1 MCGHTTLMA
10 NNQQLIFDLVL
21 ETKQAVSDIKGMLAK
36 TNSEA
41 EKSGKSSGTAF
52 GSSMKNAINTV
63 IGTIS
68 FAMIAN
74 QVRNLFGLFT
84 SFSNS
89 NLQLAGAV
97 KAANSAEVT
106 RSTTLNDSTKSIE
119 QKAMAIG
126 IDTTQIYENT
136 KASKSNEGAISS
148 LEKQIN
154 KKERA
159 LEDETK
165 ALQKNVSAIESKR
178 DLEISSLKSQK
189 GFNTL
194 SEEEQGLEK
203 EITTLELQR
212 FQAIKAGDANTVN
225 SLNTILANKRLD
237 QDITQKKL
245 DLIDQETDKIE
256 DLHKVQIQQ
265 LRVQM
270 EASKNRFD
278 IDIEPAKRKLEDLKA
293 SSVSLAGG
301 SRIKQSVLDAIKQA
315 KDAIPKVLKESDFT
329 ALREVLFKKYE
340 GIIPRQSLTMAVADL
355 IKAGLTD
362 IDQVSSTIDRFV
374 DIAAAGKAPLVS
386 MGSAVEQ
393 LGEHFRSERGALG
406 ETAGLTEEYLSD
418 LLPRGIALLQA
429 EGKLR
434 GKNIDNL
441 TNEEAALAKRAG
453 LLDATAGRQ
462 GIFNDKLKAGTLS
475 ADQVRAEFE
484 KMALVLSLSLGPV
497 LVDILRDFLPL
508 AKQLTQFV
516 SDNPELILQVAG
528 LATAFIG
535 IATAVSGLLTVWGII
550 SPAIT
555 FMSVKFGLLSAFVAS
570 SGGVFATLKIVM
582 LALTGP
588 IGLVILAIAAITAGL
603 VWASHNVEWFR
614 NGVNEAFKKVVDDV
628 MWAKDNWLQALG
640 QIIGFFISLP
650 FKVGIFM
657 ALMIQ
662 KIIDIITKTDWPKT
676 FQSIGDG
683 FGKVIDGLGKI
694 LGNFFSAENLK
705 KFGNGFMDFIK
716 GLLQGIASGIPGAD
730 LVINPIINKLPRFAN
745 GGSFMVGGEGG
756 TDKNL
761 VQFMA
766 TKREKVIIQTPAQQ
780 ANDSSQTN
788 SGNTVNQYYFGSG
801 QTFSYPF

>member
-1 MCGHTTLMA
+1 MA
-10 NNQQLIFDLVL
+10 NNEQLIFDLVL

-41 EKSGKSSGTAF
+41 GKSGKSSGTAF

-106 RSTTLNDSTKSIE
+106 RSATLNDSTKSIE

-126 IDTTQIYENT
+126 IDTTEIYENT

-148 LEKQIN
+148 LEKQIS

-165 ALQKNVSAIESKR
+165 ALKKNVSAIESKR
-178 DLEISSLKSQK
+178 DLEIASLKSQA

-203 EITTLELQR
+203 EISTLELQR
-212 FQAIKAGDANTVN
+212 FQAIKAGDANALN
-225 SLNTILANKRLD
+225 SLNTILGVKRLD
-237 QDITQKKL
+237 QDIAQKKL
-245 DLIDQETDKIE
+245 DIIDQETDKIE
-256 DLHKVQIQQ
+256 DLYKVQIQQ
-265 LRVQM
+265 LRSQM
-270 EASKNRFD
+270 EASKNQFD

-293 SSVSLAGG
+293 SSVSVAGG
-301 SRIKQSVLDAIKQA
+301 SRIKKSVLDAIKA
-315 KDAIPKVLKESDFT
+315 ASKEVPKVIKESDFT
-329 ALREVLFKKYE
+329 DLREALFKKYE
-340 GIIPRQSLTMAVADL
+340 GIIPRQSLTASIADL
-355 IKAGLTD
+355 IKGGLTD
-362 IDQVSSTIDRFV
+362 VDQVGSTIDRFV

-393 LGEHFRSERGALG
+393 LGEQFRSERGALG
-406 ETAGLTEEYLSD
+406 ETAGLTEEYISD
-418 LLPRGIALLQA
+418 LLPRGLALLQA
-429 EGKLR
+429 EGQLR
-434 GKNIDNL
+434 GKNVDSL
-441 TNEEAALAKRAG
+441 SDEERALAKRAG
-453 LLDATAGRQ
+453 LLNATAGRQ
-462 GIFNDKLKAGTLS
+462 GIFNDKLEDGALS

-484 KMALVLSLSLGPV
+484 KMALILSLSLGPV
-497 LVDILRDFLPL
+497 LVDIFRDFLPL

-516 SDNPELILQVAG
+516 TDNPELILQVAG

-535 IATAVSGLLTVWGII
+535 IATAVSGLLTVWGFIA
-550 SPAIT
+550 PAIA
-555 FMSVKFGLLSAFVAS
+555 FIGAKFGLLSAFVTS

-588 IGLVILAIAAITAGL
+588 IGLVILAVAAITAGL
-603 VWASHNVEWFR
+603 IFAYQNVEFFR
-614 NGVNEAFKKVVDDV
+614 NGVNEAFKKVVDYV

-640 QIIGFFISLP
+640 QIIGFFVSLP
-650 FKVGIFM
+650 FKVQISM
-657 ALMIQ
+657 VLMIQ
-662 KIIDIITKTDWPKT
+662 KIIDIITRTDWPKV
-676 FQSIGDG
+676 FQSIADG
-683 FGKVIDGLGKI
+683 FGKVMDGLGKI
-694 LGNFFSAENLK
+694 IGNFFSEENRK
-705 KFGNGFMDFIK
+705 KFGNGFMDFIR
-716 GLLQGIASGIPGAD
+716 GLLRGIASGIPGAD
-730 LVINPIINKLPRFAN
+730 LVINPIIDKLPKFAK
-745 GGSFMVGGEGG
+745 GGSFMVGGQGG
-756 TDKNL
+756 VDKNL

-788 SGNTVNQYYFGSG
+788 SGNTVNQYYYGSG